1 MLTGLFNKCPSCHNG
16 LIFKSIFRLNEKC
29 QFCNFKF
36 GLERIGDLIAWIAS
50 FLLSIAIVPLVL
62 VLEFKF
68 SLSFFEKFLIIC
80 PFVLIITILFIR
92 FLRFFF
98 LKREYLQIKKNE
110 KF

>member
-62 VLEFKF
+62 KFKF
-68 SLSFFEKFLIIC
+68 SLIFFQKFLIIC
-80 PFVLIITILFIR
+80 SLVFTITILFIR
-92 FLRFFF
+92 LLRFFF
-98 LKREYLQIKKNE
+98 KKGIFTN
-110 KF
+110 